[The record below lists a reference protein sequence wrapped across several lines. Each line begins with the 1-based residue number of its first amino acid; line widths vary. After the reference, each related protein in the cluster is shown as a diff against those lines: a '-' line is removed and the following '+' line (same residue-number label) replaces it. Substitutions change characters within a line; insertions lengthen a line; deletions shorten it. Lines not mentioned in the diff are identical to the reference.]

1 MTRLIAFFNQKG
13 GTAKTTSTLNVA
25 AALAEKGRRVL
36 MVDLDPQAS
45 LTMAVGADI
54 ASMDGSVYDVLLD
67 ESVDVQ
73 SVITGTTIGSVELL
87 PAHPDLAAAELELL
101 SVLERERVLAHR
113 LETLDLSAWDY
124 VLIDSPPALNII
136 SINILVA
143 ADALII
149 PIEPHPLSLMV
160 LKRLFE
166 TLSKVRRLNPNL
178 EILGFLPTKVHSN
191 SRLATDMLVSL
202 EEQFPDLP
210 LLPQIPLSVRSAESA
225 AERTSV
231 LHYMPRSPVATAYR
245 SVASWIDGDGE
256 DVPVP
261 PQVFLTTEELH
272 V

>member
-67 ESVDVQ
+67 ETVPVE
-73 SVITGTTIGSVELL
+73 SVITGTTIRSVELL

-101 SVLERERVLAHR
+101 NVLERERVLAHR
-113 LETLDLSAWDY
+113 LDSLDLSAWDY

-166 TLSKVRRLNPNL
+166 TLNKVRRLNPDL

-191 SRLATDMLVSL
+191 SRLATDMLLTL
-202 EEQFPDLP
+202 EEQYPDLP

-231 LHYMPRSPVATAYR
+231 LEYMPRSPVASAYR
-245 SVASWIDGDGE
+245 AVAAWIDEPEPTDP
-256 DVPVP
+256 PVP
-261 PQVFLTTEELH
+261 PALFASEELH